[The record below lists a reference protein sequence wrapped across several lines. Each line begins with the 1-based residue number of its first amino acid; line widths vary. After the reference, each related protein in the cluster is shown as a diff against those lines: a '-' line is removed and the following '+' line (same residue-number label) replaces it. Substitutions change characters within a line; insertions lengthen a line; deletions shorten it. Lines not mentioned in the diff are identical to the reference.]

1 MKVSLVIPAY
11 NEELAIKKV
20 VDEALDYVDEIIV
33 VDDGSRDNTFKIVR
47 NNFSNNPKVK
57 LIRHSINQ
65 GKADAL
71 RTGVSNATGDIVV
84 FTDADYT
91 YPASAFPEMIK
102 KLEEGADLVL
112 GNRFKSN
119 MAMPALNKLGNTMFS
134 LIATYITCVNIND
147 GQTGLRAFRRDMFD
161 DLDVN
166 AKNLEYETKM
176 TVKAAKLGYKIDEVP
191 IEYRPRIGQSKLSPF
206 KDGIKMFSSLIS
218 IAYSET
224 SLLAKT
230 IMLPSLL
237 FMIAGLFTG
246 ISSWIEYLN
255 LGAPKHPYY
264 PLITVFT
271 FLIAIQLFSLGL
283 LTDNLTKKLARIE
296 ERMIKNKGTPLISP

>member
-1 MKVSLVIPAY
+1 MKTSLVIPAY

-20 VDEALDYVDEIIV
+20 IDEALGYVDEIIV
-33 VDDGSRDNTFKIVR
+33 VDDGSKDNTAKIVK
-47 NNFSNNPKVK
+47 NNFSKNEKVR
-57 LIRHSINQ
+57 LIRHKTNQ

-71 RTGVSNATGDIVV
+71 RTGVSNSTGEIVV

-102 KLEEGADLVL
+102 RLEGGADLVL
-112 GNRFKSN
+112 GNRFKTN
-119 MAMPALNKLGNTMFS
+119 MTMPTLNKLGNTMFS

-147 GQTGLRAFRRDMFD
+147 GQTGLRAFRREMFP
-161 DLDVN
+161 DLDVD

-191 IEYRPRIGQSKLSPF
+191 IEYRPRIGTSKLSPF
-206 KDGIKMFSSLIS
+206 NDGLKMFSSLVS
-218 IAYSET
+218 IAFSET
-224 SLLAKT
+224 SLLAKA

-237 FMIAGLFTG
+237 FIIAGFFTG
-246 ISSWIEYLN
+246 LSSLIEYLN

-283 LTDNLTKKLARIE
+283 LTDNLTKKLSRIE
-296 ERMIKNKGTPLISP
+296 ERMIKR

>member
-1 MKVSLVIPAY
+1 MKVSLVVPAY
-11 NEELAIKKV
+11 NEEKAIKKV
-20 VDEALDYVDEIIV
+20 VDEALGYVNEIIV
-33 VDDGSRDNTFKIVR
+33 VDDGSRDNTAKVVR
-47 NNFSNNPKVK
+47 QNFSDNDKVK
-57 LIRHSINQ
+57 LVKHSINQ
-65 GKADAL
+65 GKAAAL
-71 RTGVSNATGDIVV
+71 RTGIKNSKGDIII

-112 GNRFKSN
+112 GNRFRSN
-119 MAMPALNKLGNTMFS
+119 MTMPALNKLGNAIFS
-134 LIATYITCVNIND
+134 LVATYITCVNIND
-147 GQTGLRAFRRDMFD
+147 GQTGLRAFRREMFS

-191 IEYRPRIGQSKLSPF
+191 IEYRPRIGKSKLNPF
-206 KDGIKMFSSLIS
+206 NDGLKMFSSLVS
-218 IAYSET
+218 IAFSET

-237 FMIAGLFTG
+237 FVISGIFTG

-264 PLITVFT
+264 PLITVFA

-283 LTDNLTKKLARIE
+283 LTDNLTKKLSRME
-296 ERMIKNKGTPLISP
+296 ERMIKR

>member
-1 MKVSLVIPAY
+1 MKVSLVVPAY

-20 VDEALDYVDEIIV
+20 IDEALPYADEIIV
-33 VDDGSRDNTFKIVR
+33 IDDGSKDNTSKVVR
-47 NNFSNNPKVK
+47 TNFADNPKVK
-57 LIRHSINQ
+57 LIKHKTNQ

-91 YPASAFPEMIK
+91 YPASAFPKLVK

-112 GNRFKSN
+112 GNRFKAN
-119 MAMPALNKLGNTMFS
+119 MSMPMLNKLGNTMFS
-134 LIATYITCVNIND
+134 LIATYITCTNIND
-147 GQTGLRAFRRDMFD
+147 GQTGLRAFRRDMFE

-176 TVKAAKLGYKIDEVP
+176 TVKAAKLGYKIEEVP
-191 IEYRPRIGQSKLSPF
+191 IEYRPRIGTSKLSPF
-206 KDGIKMFSSLIS
+206 KDGIKMFSSLVS

-237 FMIAGLFTG
+237 FILIGLFTG
-246 ISSWIEYLN
+246 ISSWIEYIA

-283 LTDNLTKKLARIE
+283 LTDNLTKKLSRIE
-296 ERMIKNKGTPLISP
+296 ERMIKTIK